1 MQIKQFPNKILYRYI
16 KSKKDKKRSEEL
28 LEKRQVEFVISTNA
42 IDLFRTSF
50 VQKGGNLGRFAE
62 DTGGVVIY
70 NHLSDSGDPDDE
82 IGVGYAYREGDQT
95 IGLVQF
101 EKAEINE
108 KADRIFRKIQNG
120 MPYMA
125 SVGVQPTK
133 ATYGVKDEGENPN
146 ILYFREWNLLE
157 FSVVPIGAN
166 PEAEKRNLENLNEFR
181 NYQKIDQK
189 TEPIKPLQK
198 VKTRLNH
205 RQAQILINQYKS

>member
-28 LEKRQVEFVISTNA
+28 LEKRQVEFVISTDA
-42 IDLFRTSF
+42 IDSYRTSF

-62 DTGGVVIY
+62 DTGGVVMY
-70 NHLSDSGDPDDE
+70 NHLSQSGDPDDE
-82 IGVGYAYREGDQT
+82 IGIGYAYKEGDQT

-101 EKAEINE
+101 EEADINP
-108 KADRIFRKIQNG
+108 KADKIFKKIKNR

-125 SVGVQPTK
+125 SVGVQPIK
-133 ATYGVKDEGENPN
+133 FSLGNEDSGEDPT

-166 PEAEKRNLENLNEFR
+166 FEAQQRNLENLKEFR
-181 NYQKIDQK
+181 NYQRIDQN
-189 TEPIKPLQK
+189 TDSIKPLQE

>member
-16 KSKKDKKRSEEL
+16 KSKKDKKRSQEL
-28 LEKRQVEFVISTNA
+28 LEKRQVEFVISTDA
-42 IDLFRTSF
+42 IDSYNTSF
-50 VQKGGNLGRFAE
+50 VQEGGNLGRFAE
-62 DTGGVVIY
+62 KTGGIVMY
-70 NHLSDSGDPDDE
+70 NHLSHTNDPDDQ
-82 IGVGYAYREGDQT
+82 IGIGYAYREGGQT

-101 EKAEINE
+101 EKADINE
-108 KADRIFRKIQNG
+108 KADKIFRKIQGN

-133 ATYGVKDEGENPN
+133 ASLGNEDRGEDPT

-157 FSVVPIGAN
+157 FSVVPVGAN
-166 PEAEKRNLENLNEFR
+166 PEAQQRNLENLKEFR
-181 NYQKIDQK
+181 NYQRIDQN
-189 TEPIKPLQK
+189 TDSIEPLQE